1 MSRARKALFGL
12 LVSVVLLAMLGW
24 LWLTRLAHG
33 FSSRAEP
40 SVIEEWTAR
49 AARGLALPVG
59 AKRLKNPVPS
69 SDQALEDARAHWADH
84 CAFCHSNDGSGASEV
99 GRNLYPKAPD
109 MRAART
115 QALTDGELYYTI
127 KNGVRLTGMPAWGEA
142 GDQDED
148 SWKLVHFIRHL
159 PKMTPQEMEDM
170 KKLNPQSPMEMMEDN
185 EEEQFLEG
193 SDNGKKVTPRTPPQ
207 EHKKGSTK

>member
-1 MSRARKALFGL
+1 MSQAHKALVGL
-12 LVSVVLLAMLGW
+12 FVSVLLLAMMGW
-24 LWLTRLAHG
+24 LWVTYRAHG

-49 AARGLALPVG
+49 AARGLAVPG
-59 AKRLKNPVPS
+59 NAKRLKNPVPY

-84 CAFCHSNDGSGASEV
+84 CSFCHSNDGSGTSEV

-115 QALTDGELYYTI
+115 QALSDGELYYTI

-148 SWKLVHFIRHL
+148 SWKLVYFIRHL

-170 KKLNPQSPMEMMEDN
+170 KKLNPQSPMEMKEDKA
-185 EEEQFLEG
+185 EQQFLEG
-193 SDNGKKVTPRTPPQ
+193 SDNAPNRTPRSQP
-207 EHKKGSTK
+207 EKH

>member
-1 MSRARKALFGL
+1 MSRAHKALVGL

-24 LWLTRLAHG
+24 LWLTHMAHG

-40 SVIEEWTAR
+40 SMMEEWTAR
-49 AARGLALPVG
+49 AARGLAVPAS
-59 AKRLKNPVPS
+59 AKRLKNPVLY
-69 SDQALEDARAHWADH
+69 SDQALADARAHWADH
-84 CAFCHSNDGSGASEV
+84 CSFCHSNDGSGTSEV

-127 KNGVRLTGMPAWGEA
+127 KNGVRLTGMPAWGET

-170 KKLNPQSPMEMMEDN
+170 KKLNPQSPMEMMEDK
-185 EEEQFLEG
+185 EEQQFLEG
-193 SDNGKKVTPRTPPQ
+193 SDNGPKKTSRSQP
-207 EHKKGSTK
+207 KGH